1 METWWVDETMDE
13 RLVKRDRLEQ
23 RLRGRYSDEVI
34 NDLLRIVEKFI
45 NYWYEAGNEIRKLMG
60 LLRRVRPL
68 WHNAGLAGH
77 CLGTSLSRCKLHTC
91 KRR

>member
-1 METWWVDETMDE
+1 MDE

-68 WHNAGLAGH
+68 WAQRRLGRSLFGH
-77 CLGTSLSRCKLHTC
+77 FFIQV
-91 KRR
+91 